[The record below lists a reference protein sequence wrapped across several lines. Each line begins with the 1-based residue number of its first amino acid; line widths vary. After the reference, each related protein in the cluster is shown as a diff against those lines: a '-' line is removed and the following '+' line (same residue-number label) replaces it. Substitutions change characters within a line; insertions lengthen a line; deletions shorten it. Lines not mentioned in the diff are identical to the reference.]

1 VLSPYFRA
9 VNSVPLSE
17 QELVA
22 FGDVGSAHLLTPEQL
37 HYKVLAVFGIP
48 WGGLGDPNLTFEP
61 RDPGDAGRYQLYY
74 GGLDHN
80 DVTARITDPN
90 GLMAAVAERMSIEM
104 SCVAVPVDFSRLP
117 ADRKIFPE
125 VEIDG
130 VIYDPLKL
138 EPESGGLAVP
148 QAQQGIKQT
157 VVHLHKQILG
167 EHLNVDHKEVERT
180 YQLFVETWREGKDK
194 MTTDEVGDN
203 LPFSCQRD
211 TEIYTGQ
218 LLPEDR
224 QVVSDEKYTVR
235 AWMAVM
241 TYLLS
246 DYRFLY
252 E

>member
-1 VLSPYFRA
+1 MWVRR
-9 VNSVPLSE
+9 
-17 QELVA
+17 
-22 FGDVGSAHLLTPEQL
+22 
-37 HYKVLAVFGIP
+37 IC
-48 WGGLGDPNLTFEP
+48 
-61 RDPGDAGRYQLYY
+61 Y
-74 GGLDHN
+74 GGMDHD

-90 GLMAAVAERMSIEM
+90 GLMAAVAERMSVEM
-104 SCVAVPVDFSRLP
+104 SCIAVPVDFSREP
-117 ADRKIFPE
+117 ADRRIYPE

-130 VIYDPLKL
+130 VVYDPLEL

-157 VVHLHKQILG
+157 IVHLHKQILG
-167 EHLNVDHKEVERT
+167 EHLHVDHKEVERT

-194 MTTDEVGDN
+194 MQSDEVGTN
-203 LPFSCQRD
+203 LPGACQAD
-211 TEIYTGQ
+211 TDFYTGKA
-218 LLPEDR
+218 LPEDR
-224 QVVSDEKYTVR
+224 QIVTDEKYTVR